1 MIELKSKSAVK
12 PDNKQ
17 QSIMGVYLSK
27 ANVEME
33 TDDISGNG
41 MNGLVGDIQGWR
53 RNMEDAH
60 IASTDLKHDSREAGL
75 ELEDEGTS
83 VFGVFDGHGGKEVA
97 KFTQIKFIREL
108 VRSKA
113 FKEARYR

>member
-1 MIELKSKSAVK
+1 
-12 PDNKQ
+12 
-17 QSIMGVYLSK
+17 MGVYLSK

-33 TDDISGNG
+33 SDSISGNG
-41 MNGLVGDIQGWR
+41 MTGVVGDIQGWR

-60 IASTDLKHDSREAGL
+60 IASTDLKQVSREQGV
-75 ELEDEGTS
+75 ELEEEGTS

-97 KFTQIKFIREL
+97 KFTQIKFIREM
-108 VRSKA
+108 VKSDA